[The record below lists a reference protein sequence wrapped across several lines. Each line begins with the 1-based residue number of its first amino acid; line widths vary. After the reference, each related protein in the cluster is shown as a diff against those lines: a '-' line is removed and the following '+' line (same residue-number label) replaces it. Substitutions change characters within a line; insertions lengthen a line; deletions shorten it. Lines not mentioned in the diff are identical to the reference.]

1 MSDRTLAAASQ
12 TLRRGTSSLTVRHS
26 RVRQAAGHAVIL
38 TALALIATPASAQ
51 FICTTTPTDRTC
63 TNSSNAQGNA
73 GAFFTDTAAGA
84 NQNDTV
90 TNTGTAKSFESQTTG
105 GGNATASNFGSNA
118 ANGALGG
125 ASRR

>member
-1 MSDRTLAAASQ
+1 MSDRTLAAASRM
-12 TLRRGTSSLTVRHS
+12 LRRGTSSLTVRQS
-26 RVRQAAGHAVIL
+26 KVRQVAGHAVIL

-73 GAFFTDTAAGA
+73 AAFFHDTAAGA

-90 TNTGTAKSFESQTTG
+90 NRQG
-105 GGNATASNFGSNA
+105 
-118 ANGALGG
+118 L
-125 ASRR
+125 